1 MTIHVQDA
9 LDTSY
14 IPSEELYESSTSV
27 TTESEQ
33 SDNDKVEELERYSSN
48 NPIIDSKTIVFLSCL
63 LPLLRICQICFSR
76 GKVTKFM
83 SRGSNL
89 IVTQKCSK
97 DHISQWRF
105 QPKIKRWY
113 VSRKFITLIGNII
126 YREYIHQD

>member
-1 MTIHVQDA
+1 MTTHVQDA

-14 IPSEELYESSTSV
+14 IPSEELYESSKSV

-48 NPIIDSKTIVFLSCL
+48 DPIIDSKATVFKPCL
-63 LPLLRICQICFSR
+63 LPLLRICQICFFR
-76 GKVTKFM
+76 GKITKFM

-89 IVTQKCSK
+89 IVKQKCSK

-113 VSRKFITLIGNII
+113 VSRKFIALIGNII